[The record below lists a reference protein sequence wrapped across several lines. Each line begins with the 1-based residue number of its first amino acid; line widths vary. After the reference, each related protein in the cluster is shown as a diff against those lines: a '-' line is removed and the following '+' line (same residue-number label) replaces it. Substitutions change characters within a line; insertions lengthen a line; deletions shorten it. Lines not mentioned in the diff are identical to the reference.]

1 MDEVKLLSDIKELES
16 QYLKP
21 HSFKQYKNYWLP
33 EYIVKQST
41 NVLSLGVHRDVGWE
55 QAMLVDNPDMIMN
68 LYDPTPDSVHLFE
81 QEFPGKHRMTF
92 HQVAYSKD
100 NGTMKFYYDNRD
112 LTKCYSLL
120 PLPQFGENPAHIE
133 VETQNLKTILENI
146 PQPDIIKADI
156 EGVWYDFCREILD
169 NDIQFKAFLIEFE
182 VKLIDN
188 EKSLEQYEELLKEFK
203 DKGFDMYL
211 NRARNKCLSEA
222 VILGRPFG
230 YVGNE

>member
-1 MDEVKLLSDIKELES
+1 MNEQLLSDIKKLEE

-55 QAMLVDNPDMIMN
+55 QAMLVDNPDMNMH

-81 QEFPGKHRMTF
+81 QEFIGKNKMTF
-92 HQVAYSKD
+92 HQVAYAKD
-100 NGTMKFYYDNRD
+100 NGTMKFYYDKRD

-120 PLPQFGENPAHIE
+120 PLPQFGENPAYIE
-133 VETQNLKTILENI
+133 VETQNLKTMIENDM
-146 PQPDIIKADI
+146 PQVDIIKADI

-169 NDIQFKAFLIEFE
+169 EDIKFKAFLIEFE

-188 EKSLEQYEELLKEFK
+188 EKSLEQYEQILKDFTYK
-203 DKGFDMYL
+203 DYGMFL
-211 NRARNKCLSEA
+211 NRPRNKCLSEA
-222 VILGRPFG
+222 IILRP
-230 YVGNE
+230 N